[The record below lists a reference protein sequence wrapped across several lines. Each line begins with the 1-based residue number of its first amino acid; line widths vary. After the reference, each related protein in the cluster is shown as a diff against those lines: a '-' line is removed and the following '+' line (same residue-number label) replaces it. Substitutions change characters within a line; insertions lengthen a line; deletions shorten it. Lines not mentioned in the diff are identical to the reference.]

1 MSVNRLWR
9 ERGGSEGNWGRSA
22 GITAVI
28 HVAFSV
34 SLTRTH
40 TLVPIQRMASTRSQ
54 RAATWPSQKPLP
66 SLPAATGASSDLA
79 ARRHFNALCL
89 VPTSDANLGDT
100 SRRRHLPDRH
110 RGRRLSSWRR
120 PPPIKM
126 PSGGAPSGEAGKSR
140 PSSSPAS
147 PAPLTSVPAFISDDG
162 VNSNV
167 NGIVDAKEVA
177 KEDAKEDPVEAE
189 RAFVEALRSLRQRLP
204 EGNPVIVR
212 SLGSE

>member
-1 MSVNRLWR
+1 M
-9 ERGGSEGNWGRSA
+9 
-22 GITAVI
+22 I

-40 TLVPIQRMASTRSQ
+40 TFVPIQRMASTRSQ

-147 PAPLTSVPAFISDDG
+147 PAPLTSAPAFISDDG
-162 VNSNV
+162 VNNNINNDV
-167 NGIVDAKEVA
+167 IVDTKEGAKEVA
-177 KEDAKEDPVEAE
+177 KEDAREDPVEAE